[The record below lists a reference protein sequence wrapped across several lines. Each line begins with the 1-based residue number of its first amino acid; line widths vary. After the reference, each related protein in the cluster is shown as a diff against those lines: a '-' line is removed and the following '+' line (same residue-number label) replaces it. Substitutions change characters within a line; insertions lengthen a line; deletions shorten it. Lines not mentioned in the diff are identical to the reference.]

1 MDWLDENIPHTNY
14 YKIIDNLDKKTVS
27 LQFAKSYDEHIRRR
41 KPSHLS
47 TPMRKCKF
55 LLIIIMSLQLATP
68 NFWSTTLKK
77 HWTSKSQSLKLLL
90 WLISWKK
97 HYLAVMKHHCNLE
110 QLNIWWTLSYGAK
123 HVWKFLQFP
132 TLIRYCETDN
142 GEINSNILVHH
153 FLVAKWCQEI
163 STFLSIVSET
173 LEKNPSVVEGQV
185 IFSNETFW
193 SWCVRTLGQ
202 GMSSMED
209 PWKQGILFLQSALFK
224 HGCYTG

>member
-1 MDWLDENIPHTNY
+1 M
-14 YKIIDNLDKKTVS
+14 S
-27 LQFAKSYDEHIRRR
+27 LQFANSYDEHIRRM

-47 TPMRKCKF
+47 PPVRKCKF
-55 LLIIIMSLQLATP
+55 LSIIMSLQLATP

-77 HWTSKSQSLKLLL
+77 HWTPKSQSLKLSL

-142 GEINSNILVHH
+142 GEIISNIFVHH
-153 FLVAKWCQEI
+153 FLVAKC
-163 STFLSIVSET
+163 
-173 LEKNPSVVEGQV
+173 
-185 IFSNETFW
+185 
-193 SWCVRTLGQ
+193 C
-202 GMSSMED
+202 
-209 PWKQGILFLQSALFK
+209 QGITTFFKRCCFGDFGEKSQCNWRAGLFSVTRLF
-224 HGCYTG
+224 GVGVWEP